1 MFKNRHLLDLSQA
14 YVDLKQQSH
23 LLTNPR
29 LPELNI
35 LRIVNQR
42 QHIIDLSILV
52 AKSMVHKLTLT
63 NLPELEATCISVLP
77 SLVRAKGSALT
88 LSTSKSTMVV

>member
-35 LRIVNQR
+35 LCIVNQR

-52 AKSMVHKLTLT
+52 VKSMVHKLTLT